1 VLARVCAAPIVDA
14 IARARDR
21 RVESARARDLARSH
35 SACD

>member
-1 VLARVCAAPIVDA
+1 VLARVCAAPFVDA

-21 RVESARARDLARSH
+21 RRARVARVARSH